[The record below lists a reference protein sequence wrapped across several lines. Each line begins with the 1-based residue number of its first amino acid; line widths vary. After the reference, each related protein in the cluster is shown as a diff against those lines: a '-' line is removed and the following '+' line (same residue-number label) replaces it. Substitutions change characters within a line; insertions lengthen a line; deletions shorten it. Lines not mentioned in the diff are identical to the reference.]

1 MEITNNINLGE
12 LSEQVGH
19 ANLIITCLPECDGDH
34 DSSKEVSDGA
44 AEVCVLAYAP
54 GGSGGQEKVPS
65 MNRDASIKAIAPHL
79 FLMTSISTVKH
90 AVLEEN

>member
-44 AEVCVLAYAP
+44 AEVCVLA
-54 GGSGGQEKVPS
+54 SELQDVQEDKKG
-65 MNRDASIKAIAPHL
+65 A
-79 FLMTSISTVKH
+79 
-90 AVLEEN
+90 